1 MNTNLR
7 IALISIAL
15 AATTPGSATY
25 AGSAVPL
32 LDLGNFLESVTI
44 ADLKAMEGKRVL
56 GKNRE
61 LIGHIG
67 KVDEA
72 AKLVELKTTEGAIIP
87 ISTDLLIKVDDALAA
102 PSLSRGDVLAMID
115 RTGELSIRE
124 AGALPIPLTDQ
135 LRAKP
140 EERE

>member
-1 MNTNLR
+1 MNTTLR
-7 IALISIAL
+7 IALISTAL
-15 AATTPGSATY
+15 AATTLGSATY
-25 AGSAVPL
+25 AGSAIPL

-67 KVDEA
+67 KVDHQ
-72 AKLVELKTTEGAIIP
+72 AKLVELKTTEGAIVP
-87 ISTDLLIKVDDALAA
+87 ISIDLLVKDDNALVA

-115 RTGELSIRE
+115 RPGELSIRE
-124 AGALPIPLTDQ
+124 AGALSIPDRPA
-135 LRAKP
+135 RAKP
-140 EERE
+140 ED

>member
-1 MNTNLR
+1 MNTTLR
-7 IALISIAL
+7 IALISTAL
-15 AATTPGSATY
+15 AATTLGSATY
-25 AGSAVPL
+25 AGSAIPL

-67 KVDEA
+67 KVDDQ
-72 AKLVELKTTEGAIIP
+72 AKLVELKTTEGAIVP
-87 ISTDLLIKVDDALAA
+87 ISIDLLVKDDNALVA

-115 RTGELSIRE
+115 RPGELSIRE
-124 AGALPIPLTDQ
+124 AGALSIPDRPA
-135 LRAKP
+135 RAKP
-140 EERE
+140 ED